1 MKFSRMATA
10 SAWLIVAAGAVAQD
24 NASRGPATSFDD
36 VIHRNTLAM
45 LSEGRTTFRYDT
57 FGDETWWG
65 GTLRLHEA
73 IEGSGLGGVG
83 SGVSPKTAL
92 AVGLKVDVDALP
104 AAVIA
109 ALEGGQVKLDEA
121 ILCPSRE
128 FHQKRTLGSSLQ

>member
-1 MKFSRMATA
+1 
-10 SAWLIVAAGAVAQD
+10 LIERAGAVG
-24 NASRGPATSFDD
+24 NANATRGPATSYDY
-36 VIHRNTLAM
+36 VTHRNTLAM
-45 LSEGRTTFRYDT
+45 LSEGRTTYRYDT

-104 AAVIA
+104 AAVTA
-109 ALEGGQVKLDEA
+109 ALEGGQVNLNDPA
-121 ILCPSRE
+121 
-128 FHQKRTLGSSLQ
+128 RTLTS